1 MKREKREE
9 GSNSIDK
16 ISELPQDILQR
27 ILYWLSQEDAVRTS
41 VLSKSWRNIW
51 CTRPNLN
58 FSDATFK
65 GNMHQFLSVVN
76 TALQLYR
83 DQRLCVDEFHVCMS
97 VFSFDCASVS
107 LVEEWVRILTSM
119 CVKKFC
125 LCNLPKRSIVEEL
138 PSVVFG
144 AESLQD
150 LHLAGFV
157 LHREAIERMVL
168 FKNLTSLSLQR
179 VSIEEGI
186 FEKIISCCPL
196 IETLDI
202 KVSSVLRKIIV
213 KNLYNLKYFSFSDD
227 VYRPASFEK
236 ELCNVWFH
244 KGPDFFRNLK
254 YLSLCGVKS
263 SLEHLS
269 SCKFPSLKFLYLAN
283 CDGLK
288 GIKLFIDAPNIIYFG
303 YDGDFIP
310 SISFAT
316 VTSSEWIS
324 DIHLTCELSDD
335 ASSWF
340 IKLHE
345 LLKSISQSKI
355 SLHFDRYSLNADRD
369 GIRENINMVQDM
381 NGGNK
386 HASVVVEK
394 FKFNWLPLSLI
405 SSILNGVF
413 SICRPRNI
421 EDFLCGGKGEM
432 KRIERLWKILT
443 ERKITKEDRFWFRDL
458 EEVRMEI
465 SDYNQKEWRP
475 TTLSELPEYNDNNRA
490 MSLKKLRDYRE
501 YNPNDPWHWDP
512 MSLSRWLNEN
522 QRESNSIRFALKWR

>member
-65 GNMHQFLSVVN
+65 GNMHQFLSVV
-76 TALQLYR
+76 TPLYN
-83 DQRLCVDEFHVCMS
+83 C
-97 VFSFDCASVS
+97 
-107 LVEEWVRILTSM
+107 
-119 CVKKFC
+119 
-125 LCNLPKRSIVEEL
+125 IVIKDLEEL

-236 ELCNVWFH
+236 EL
-244 KGPDFFRNLK
+244 
-254 YLSLCGVKS
+254 YIS
-263 SLEHLS
+263 
-269 SCKFPSLKFLYLAN
+269 YQ
-283 CDGLK
+283 
-288 GIKLFIDAPNIIYFG
+288 

-316 VTSSEWIS
+316 VTSTEWIS
-324 DIHLTCELSDD
+324 DIHLTCELSHD

-369 GIRENINMVQDM
+369 GIRENINMVQDI

-421 EDFLCGGKGEM
+421 EDFLCGDKGEM

-443 ERKITKEDRFWFRDL
+443 ERKITKEDRF
-458 EEVRMEI
+458 
-465 SDYNQKEWRP
+465 
-475 TTLSELPEYNDNNRA
+475 
-490 MSLKKLRDYRE
+490 
-501 YNPNDPWHWDP
+501 
-512 MSLSRWLNEN
+512 
-522 QRESNSIRFALKWR
+522 